1 MAQVRKCAYVDLG
14 SRRCSLVIEQLRR
27 VATPQRM
34 RRARSAPAG
43 RFAGA
48 LIAAGWAAAFLLFRG
63 NWDVVISASAF
74 WLVAVLFLLA
84 AWELF
89 MIVAGMPGIAVLPR
103 RKWMAQLQTWLVPAG
118 LVAGL
123 LFGHYLWG

>member
-1 MAQVRKCAYVDLG
+1 MVRP
-14 SRRCSLVIEQLRR
+14 VIEQVRR
-27 VATPQRM
+27 IATPQRM
-34 RRARSAPAG
+34 RRARAAPAG

-48 LIAAGWAAAFLLFRG
+48 LIGIGWAGAFLLFRG

-84 AWELF
+84 AWELL
-89 MIVAGMPGIAVLPR
+89 MMLAGMPGIALLPR
-103 RKWMAQLQTWLVPAG
+103 RKWMAQLETWLVPAG

>member
-1 MAQVRKCAYVDLG
+1 VIEQVRK
-14 SRRCSLVIEQLRR
+14 I
-27 VATPQRM
+27 ATPQRM
-34 RRARSAPAG
+34 RRARAVAAG

-48 LIAAGWAAAFLLFRG
+48 LIAIGWAAAFILFRG

-84 AWELF
+84 AWELL
-89 MIVAGMPGIAVLPR
+89 MLLAGMPGIAVLPR
-103 RKWMAQLQTWLVPAG
+103 RKWMAQLQTWLIPAG

-123 LFGHYLWG
+123 LFGHYLWA

>member
-1 MAQVRKCAYVDLG
+1 
-14 SRRCSLVIEQLRR
+14 
-27 VATPQRM
+27 
-34 RRARSAPAG
+34 
-43 RFAGA
+43 
-48 LIAAGWAAAFLLFRG
+48 
-63 NWDVVISASAF
+63 
-74 WLVAVLFLLA
+74 
-84 AWELF
+84 

>member
-1 MAQVRKCAYVDLG
+1 M
-14 SRRCSLVIEQLRR
+14 IEQIRR

-34 RRARSAPAG
+34 RRARAAPAG
-43 RFAGA
+43 RLAGA
-48 LIAAGWAAAFLLFRG
+48 LIAIGWAAAFVIFRG
-63 NWDVVISASAF
+63 NWDAVISASAF

-84 AWELF
+84 AWELLM
-89 MIVAGMPGIAVLPR
+89 MIAGMPGIAVLPR
-103 RKWMAQLQTWLVPAG
+103 RKWVSQVETWLVPAG

>member
-1 MAQVRKCAYVDLG
+1 MQVPHL
-14 SRRCSLVIEQLRR
+14 IEQLRR

-34 RRARSAPAG
+34 RRARAAPAG
-43 RFAGA
+43 RFAAA
-48 LIAAGWAAAFLLFRG
+48 LIAMGWASAFLLFRG

-84 AWELF
+84 AWELL
-89 MIVAGMPGIAVLPR
+89 MILAGMPGIAVLPR
-103 RKWMAQLQTWLVPAG
+103 RKWMAQVETWLVPAG

-123 LFGHYLWG
+123 LFGHYLWP

>member
-1 MAQVRKCAYVDLG
+1 M
-14 SRRCSLVIEQLRR
+14 IEQIRR

-43 RFAGA
+43 RLSGA
-48 LIAAGWAAAFLLFRG
+48 LIAIGWAAAIVVFRG
-63 NWDVVISASAF
+63 NSEVVISASAF

-84 AWELF
+84 AWELLM
-89 MIVAGMPGIAVLPR
+89 MIVGMPGIAVLPR
-103 RKWMAQLQTWLVPAG
+103 RKWMSQVETWLVPAG

>member
-1 MAQVRKCAYVDLG
+1 MQPFVRQV
-14 SRRCSLVIEQLRR
+14 RR

-34 RRARSAPAG
+34 RRVRAAPAG
-43 RFAGA
+43 RYAGA
-48 LIAAGWAAAFLLFRG
+48 LIAVGWAGAFILFRD

-74 WLVAVLFLLA
+74 WLVAMLFLLA
-84 AWELF
+84 AWELL
-89 MIVAGMPGIAVLPR
+89 MMAAGMPGIAVLPR
-103 RKWMAQLQTWLVPAG
+103 RKWLAQLETWLVPGG

>member
-1 MAQVRKCAYVDLG
+1 
-14 SRRCSLVIEQLRR
+14 VIEQVRR
-27 VATPQRM
+27 FATPQRM

-48 LIAAGWAAAFLLFRG
+48 LVAIGWAGAFVLFRG
-63 NWDVVISASAF
+63 NWDTVISASAF

-84 AWELF
+84 AWELGL
-89 MIVAGMPGIAVLPR
+89 MAAGMPGIAVLPR
-103 RKWMAQLQTWLVPAG
+103 RKWMAQLETWLVPAG

-123 LFGHYLWG
+123 LFGHYLWA

>member
-1 MAQVRKCAYVDLG
+1 VEEVR
-14 SRRCSLVIEQLRR
+14 RLV
-27 VATPQRM
+27 TPQRI
-34 RRARSAPAG
+34 RRARAARAG

-48 LIAAGWAAAFLLFRG
+48 LIAIGWAVAFIVFRG

-84 AWELF
+84 AWELLLLLTG
-89 MIVAGMPGIAVLPR
+89 AQGIGVLPR
-103 RKWMAQLQTWLVPAG
+103 GKWTSRLETWLVPAG
-118 LVAGL
+118 LIAGL

>member
-1 MAQVRKCAYVDLG
+1 MQPFIKQV
-14 SRRCSLVIEQLRR
+14 QR

-34 RRARSAPAG
+34 RRARAAPAG

-48 LIAAGWAAAFLLFRG
+48 LIAIGWAGAFVLFRG

-84 AWELF
+84 GWELL
-89 MIVAGMPGIAVLPR
+89 MMVAGMPGIAVLPR
-103 RKWMAQLQTWLVPAG
+103 GKWMAQLQTWLVPGG
-118 LVAGL
+118 LVVGL
-123 LFGHYLWG
+123 MFGHYLWN

>member
-1 MAQVRKCAYVDLG
+1 MEQVR
-14 SRRCSLVIEQLRR
+14 RI
-27 VATPQRM
+27 ATPQRM
-34 RRARSAPAG
+34 RRARAAPAG
-43 RFAGA
+43 RLAGV
-48 LIAAGWAAAFLLFRG
+48 LIAIGWAVAFLLFRG

-84 AWELF
+84 SWELL
-89 MIVAGMPGIAVLPR
+89 MQLAGMPGIAVLPR

-118 LVAGL
+118 LIAGL

>member
-1 MAQVRKCAYVDLG
+1 MIEQVRK
-14 SRRCSLVIEQLRR
+14 I
-27 VATPQRM
+27 ATPQRM
-34 RRARSAPAG
+34 RRARAVAAG

-48 LIAAGWAAAFLLFRG
+48 LIAIGWAAAFILFRG

-84 AWELF
+84 AWELL
-89 MIVAGMPGIAVLPR
+89 MLLAGMPGIAVLPR
-103 RKWMAQLQTWLVPAG
+103 RKWMAQLQTWLIPAG

-123 LFGHYLWG
+123 LFGHYLWA

>member
-1 MAQVRKCAYVDLG
+1 
-14 SRRCSLVIEQLRR
+14 VIEQVRR

-43 RFAGA
+43 RLAGT
-48 LIAAGWAAAFLLFRG
+48 LIAIGWALAFLIFRG

-84 AWELF
+84 SWELL
-89 MIVAGMPGIAVLPR
+89 MQLAGMPGIAVLPR
-103 RKWMAQLQTWLVPAG
+103 RKWLAQLQTWLVPAG

>member
-1 MAQVRKCAYVDLG
+1 M
-14 SRRCSLVIEQLRR
+14 RR
-27 VATPQRM
+27 V
-34 RRARSAPAG
+34 RAAPAG

-48 LIAAGWAAAFLLFRG
+48 LIAIGWAVAFVLFRG
-63 NWDVVISASAF
+63 NSDVVISASAF

-84 AWELF
+84 AWELL
-89 MIVAGMPGIAVLPR
+89 MMAAGMPGIAVLAR
-103 RKWMAQLQTWLVPAG
+103 QKWIAQLETWLVPAG